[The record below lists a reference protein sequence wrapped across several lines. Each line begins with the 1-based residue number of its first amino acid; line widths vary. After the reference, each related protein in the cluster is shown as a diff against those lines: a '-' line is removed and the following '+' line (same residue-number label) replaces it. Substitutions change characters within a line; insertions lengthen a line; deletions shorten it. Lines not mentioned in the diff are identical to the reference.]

1 MIGYIITVLH
11 LFFWTVYASKKYKV
25 FFNPISLFTTS
36 LNLSIVSVYFGD
48 IFGLLRGFEID
59 VTESIL
65 LIFNIATI
73 SFVLPWVSLKQ
84 FQTDR
89 FYLKRE
95 NNLKIKTL
103 ILILASLIFT
113 IIAFYF
119 LGSIPFIDMFFGK
132 LNIVEYNELIK
143 SLPLG
148 LLSILLLLSTLLSL
162 VISTFF
168 SRNNIYKYSP
178 LTLSII
184 LFIALFLSIWQGKRQ
199 GILMLLF
206 FIIARFFQGDSLLK
220 VRKVT
225 FKVKAYIASALILF
239 ITLFSSIG
247 RIRHNN
253 DVNDYFELLSYTIY
267 PIMNFSG
274 TVSDSSGMG
283 SSIFP
288 YQTLSGFLPR
298 RVLESN
304 PNFEINLSLFEPSS
318 PSGYFNSWYID
329 YGYFGI
335 ILGSLI
341 LSVVAKYFFSR
352 RFVSENNM
360 RRYILTIWCCATVGI
375 YNHFLTLNYFLIP
388 LIGLIF
394 FQLTFKY
401 VK

>member
-1 MIGYIITVLH
+1 MTGYIITVLH
-11 LFFWTVYASKKYKV
+11 LFFWTIYASKKYRV

-36 LNLSIVSVYFGD
+36 LNLSVVSVYLGD

-59 VTESIL
+59 VTNNVL

-73 SFVLPWVSLKQ
+73 FFVLPWVNLTH
-84 FQTDR
+84 FQTDQIH
-89 FYLKRE
+89 LQRE
-95 NNLKIKTL
+95 NNLNIKTL
-103 ILILASLIFT
+103 ILIVTSLIVT
-113 IIAFYF
+113 LIISYF
-119 LGSIPFIDMFFGK
+119 LGGIPFVDMFFGQ

-143 SLPLG
+143 SLPFG
-148 LLSILLLLSTLLSL
+148 LLSIILLLSTLLSL
-162 VISTFF
+162 VISSFF

-178 LTLSII
+178 LTLSIV
-184 LFIALFLSIWQGKRQ
+184 LLIALFLSVWQGKRQ

-225 FKVKAYIASALILF
+225 FKVKTFIVSGLILF
-239 ITLFSSIG
+239 ITLFSSVG

-274 TVSDSSGMG
+274 TVSDSNGMG

-298 RVLESN
+298 RVLDSN
-304 PNFEINLSLFEPSS
+304 PNYDINLSLFEPSS

-352 RFVSENNM
+352 RFVSENYM
-360 RRYILTIWCCATVGI
+360 RRYILTIWCCSTVGI
-375 YNHFLTLNYFLIP
+375 YNHFLTLNYFLFP

-401 VK
+401 TK

>member
-1 MIGYIITVLH
+1 MIWYILTVLH
-11 LFFWTVYASKKYKV
+11 LAFWAFYSSKKYRG

-36 LNLSIVSVYFGD
+36 LNLSVISIYFGD

-59 VTESIL
+59 VAFNIL
-65 LIFNIATI
+65 LIFNIAVI
-73 SFVLPWVSLKQ
+73 FFVLPWINLKHY
-84 FQTDR
+84 QTDR
-89 FYLKRE
+89 FHLKTE
-95 NNLKIKTL
+95 NNLKIKTF
-103 ILILASLIFT
+103 ILIAASLLFT
-113 IIAFYF
+113 VLAFYF
-119 LGSIPFIDMFFGK
+119 LGGIPFIEMFFGQ

-206 FIIARFFQGDSLLK
+206 FIIARFFQGDSLFK
-220 VRKVT
+220 VRKLT
-225 FKVKAYIASALILF
+225 FKVKTYIFSGLVLF
-239 ITLFSSIG
+239 IALFSSIG

-253 DVNDYFELLSYTIY
+253 DINDYFELLSYTIY
-267 PIMNFSG
+267 PIMNFSS
-274 TVSDSSGMG
+274 TVSDSSVMG

-298 RVLESN
+298 RILDSN
-304 PNFEINLSLFEPSS
+304 PNYEINLSVFEPSS

-341 LSVVAKYFFSR
+341 LSFVAKYFFSR

-360 RRYILTIWCCATVGI
+360 RRYILTIWCCATAGI

-388 LIGLIF
+388 LVGLFF
-394 FQLTFKY
+394 FQLTFKTA
-401 VK
+401 K

>member
-1 MIGYIITVLH
+1 MIWYILTALH
-11 LFFWTVYASKKYKV
+11 LAFWAIYSSKKYRG

-36 LNLSIVSVYFGD
+36 LNLSVISVYFGD
-48 IFGLLRGFEID
+48 IFGLLRGLEID
-59 VTESIL
+59 VAYSIL
-65 LIFNIATI
+65 FIYNIATI
-73 SFVLPWVSLKQ
+73 FFVLPWVSLKHFHTDQ
-84 FQTDR
+84 FH
-89 FYLKRE
+89 LKTE
-95 NNLKIKTL
+95 NNLTTKTL
-103 ILILASLIFT
+103 ILIVVSLFVT
-113 IIAFYF
+113 ITAFYF
-119 LGSIPFIDMFFGK
+119 LGGIPFIEMFFGQ

-148 LLSILLLLSTLLSL
+148 LLSILLLLSTLISL
-162 VISTFF
+162 VLSSFF

-178 LTLSII
+178 LTLSIV
-184 LFIALFLSIWQGKRQ
+184 LFIALFLSVWQGKRQ

-225 FKVKAYIASALILF
+225 FKVKTYFVSGLILF
-239 ITLFSSIG
+239 IVLFSSIG

-274 TVSDSSGMG
+274 TVSYSSVMG
-283 SSIFP
+283 SSFFP

-298 RVLESN
+298 RILDSN
-304 PNFEINLSLFEPSS
+304 PNYEINLSVFEPSS

-341 LSVVAKYFFSR
+341 LSIVAKYFFSR

-360 RRYILTIWCCATVGI
+360 RRYILIIWCCATVGI

-394 FQLTFKY
+394 FQLTFKNI
-401 VK
+401 K